1 MNSRY
6 TVLAAAVAAA
16 TFALPVNA
24 TVIST
29 LFNTGVD
36 ASKVSVGGVGSVD
49 QHWTLA
55 ENEGPA
61 YVSGQ
66 NGVFPLGPWIVDDSV
81 SRWITPTPL
90 AGDTLNPT
98 ADGTYNYSLAFS
110 LAGLRAGQASLK
122 GRFAADNGVLGITLN
137 GTPINGSGGGF
148 TDWTAFSS
156 VAGSF
161 VAGINVLTF
170 RVSNFGQAEGNPS
183 GLRVELSGT
192 DSVPEPASWALM
204 IVGFGMVGVAA
215 RRRKAALAA

>member
-6 TVLAAAVAAA
+6 TFLAAAVAAA
-16 TFALPVNA
+16 TFAVPANA

-36 ASKVSVGGVGSVD
+36 SSKVSVVGVGVVD
-49 QHWTLA
+49 RYWRLA

-66 NGVFPLGPWIVDDSV
+66 NGVFPVATNWLAEDSV

-98 ADGTYNYSLAFS
+98 SDGTYNYSLAFS

-122 GRFAADNGVLGITLN
+122 WRFSADNEVLGITLN
-137 GTPINGSGGGF
+137 GTPISGSGGGF
-148 TDWTAFSS
+148 TSWTAFSAAS
-156 VAGSF
+156 GF
-161 VAGINVLTF
+161 LAGINTLTF
-170 RVSNFGQAEGNPS
+170 RVSNFGQADGNPS

-204 IVGFGMVGVAA
+204 IIGFGMVGIAA
-215 RRRKAALAA
+215 RRRKAAIAG